1 MHSLLTSEHK
11 KFIKKFA
18 GHIKKNKYPYAQSAE
33 QLAKQ
38 LFTHMTMD
46 EVTSH
51 EVDYWVEVITQMIG
65 IMSDSSLKKPVIKVT
80 HLADE
85 PTVSHIFLVN
95 DNIPFLVDSATMA
108 CAEFGLEVKLISH
121 PIIQIEGQDKDRV
134 LIDKPKNNDVQHK
147 SLIYIEVS
155 RIDDE
160 QIRQQLQDYL
170 TGVFGQI
177 RYTVADWKP
186 MLAQLETA
194 ITKLG
199 DLGDERSKKAQ
210 QKFLDWLSLDN
221 FTFLGYRCYQKKKDY
236 LVAKKET
243 GLGLL
248 RQELDADNNDVSQI
262 KVSDYKV
269 KKQSDLVVLTKV
281 NKLSKI
287 HRKGN
292 LDYIGVLE
300 TNDAGEVIVEHR
312 FIGLFT
318 SQATN
323 TSPIE
328 IPYIKT
334 KIKQL
339 IKQFAFEANSHSEK
353 MLMHIIDSFPRD
365 EVLQSN
371 TKELFYA
378 IYQSL
383 AIQEKVTTQV
393 IARVDKFGRY
403 ASFMIYVPRDLF
415 NTKVRLKIQKLVT
428 EAVNGVE
435 VEFAVSI
442 DDSHYAR
449 LYLVIRDVKK
459 FDKQLI
465 AEVKENV
472 IEVVKTWEDQLRL
485 VLMERFDIEHAQSL
499 MSKFKGAFPVAYAED
514 VSPRVASYDVEHA
527 NKLISDKDLQVSLYM
542 PRVKQQGEF
551 RFKVFRFN
559 KTKPLSEVLP
569 DLENLGLQV
578 VSERPYEWQLADGR
592 VIWVQDFDLNL
603 ASGASLK
610 LELVRERFHS
620 TFAKVSRKELSSNPL
635 NKLVILGGLNW
646 RQIYFINGLVK
657 YLLQTGL
664 PYSRDYIVKA
674 LVNQPH
680 ISRWL
685 VELFTIRLSPALDQ
699 LDAAEIR
706 DYFKAFKQK
715 FGDQLHHLNIELN
728 DNQQACVDKY
738 FRSRKLDRESLA
750 DKVEKAINALLVSV
764 KSQDEDRIIRYV
776 TETIRAILRT
786 NFFQKD
792 DNDQFRP
799 AMSIKIDSSA
809 ISFLPKPVPYR
820 EIFVYS
826 PDVEAIHLRMGEV
839 ARGGLRWSDRY
850 EDFRTEVLGLTKAQ
864 HVKNAIIVPVGSKGG
879 FVVKHLPSGDRDAVM
894 AEVKRCYQI
903 YIGSMLDITDNIVN
917 EKIVYPDNV
926 VRYDGDDPYL
936 VVAADKGTAT
946 FSDIANSISTERGF
960 WLGDA
965 FASGGSAGYDHK
977 GMGITARGAW
987 ESVKRHFRELG
998 VNCQKED
1005 FSVVGIG
1012 DMGGDVFGNGMLLS
1026 KHICLKAAF
1035 NHMHIFLDPNPDSA
1049 STWKERKRLFEMPR
1063 STWDDFDKKLISK
1076 GGGVYSRFDKAIV
1089 LSEEV
1094 KEWLKLK
1101 QDEIAPQDLIKRL
1114 LQSEVDLIWNGG
1126 IGTYVKSS
1134 EESHADVGDSANNIL
1149 RVNGGELKC
1158 RVFGE
1163 GGNLGMTQR
1172 GRIEYA
1178 KTGGRLN
1185 ADFIDNSAGVDCSD
1199 HEVNIKIL
1207 LQQIM
1212 KDGDMDLPARNKLLK
1227 EMTDEVSRLVLT
1239 NNYRQNKIL
1248 SFMLHVSAD
1257 RIGAKSHLIN
1267 TLENKGLLDRE
1278 IEFLPSEVE
1287 LKARQQNGE
1296 GLYSPEL
1303 CVLLSYSKIDLYQQL
1318 LTSDILDD
1326 PWLADVMVHYFPK
1339 QLQKMDAKYM
1349 DNHQLKREIIGTVLT
1364 SQIVDRMGATFMMR
1378 MNEDTGGDVSAIAL
1392 AYFLVVEL
1400 FNLNNLWQAIDDH
1413 DSLVHADEQL
1423 KALKSIWSFVRQG
1436 VRWVLN
1442 NIGHSIDLQA
1452 QLEQLKTG
1460 VNQFVGDFEQH
1471 ITAADAQVYQREN
1484 KSLLDKGFG
1493 KPIAKQLAA
1502 LPYINAALDVVKVA
1516 NDEKV
1521 TVKSAADMFFPLGQY
1536 LNLVWLHSMVEK
1548 LPVDSHW
1555 HVHARGDLRDDLSEH
1570 HAELTAALIRRYGTK
1585 NSAQEVMDQ
1594 WLHDQQKMVNNMKQ
1608 LMTNI
1613 KSEKQADYATVMVAV
1628 NSLSNLVSATR

>member
-18 GHIKKNKYPYAQSAE
+18 GHIKKNKYPYGQSAE

-51 EVDYWVEVITQMIG
+51 DIEYWGDVVTRMIA
-65 IMSDSSLKKPVIKVT
+65 IMSDSSLKKPVIEVT
-80 HLADE
+80 QLTE
-85 PTVSHIFLVN
+85 SQTVSHIFLVN

-121 PIIQIEGQDKDRV
+121 PIIQIQGQDKNRV
-134 LIDKPKNNDVQHK
+134 LIDKPKKNDIQLK
-147 SLIYIEVS
+147 SLIFIEVS
-155 RIDDE
+155 RIDDDKE
-160 QIRQQLQDYL
+160 RQQLQAYL
-170 TGVFGQI
+170 EKVFTQI
-177 RYTVADWKP
+177 RYAVADWQP
-186 MLAQLETA
+186 MLARLAEA
-194 ITKLG
+194 KDMLG
-199 DLGDERSKKAQ
+199 NLKDEKNKKSQ
-210 QKFLDWLSLDN
+210 QNFLDWLAADN
-221 FTFLGYRCYQKKKDY
+221 FTFLGYRKYQKQNNY
-236 LVAKKET
+236 LVAEPAS

-248 RQELDADNNDVSQI
+248 SPKLDADKNDVSQI

-300 TNDAGEVIVEHR
+300 TNDQGNVVAEHR

-323 TSPIE
+323 TSPLE
-328 IPYIKT
+328 IPYIKI

-365 EVLQSN
+365 EVMQSN

-403 ASFMIYVPRDLF
+403 ASFMIYVPKDLF
-415 NTKVRLKIQKLVT
+415 NTKIRLKIQNLVT
-428 EAVNGVE
+428 QAVDGVE
-435 VEFAVSI
+435 VEYAVSI

-449 LYLVIRDVKK
+449 LYLVIRDVKQ

-465 AEVKENV
+465 ADLKQDI
-472 IEVVKTWEDQLRL
+472 IEVVRTWEDQLRM
-485 VLMERFDIEHAQSL
+485 VLIERLGIERAQPL
-499 MSKFKGAFPVAYAED
+499 MSKFKGAFPVAYTED

-527 NKLISDKDLQVSLYM
+527 DKLINNEDLRVSLYM
-542 PRVKQQGEF
+542 PRVKHQGEF

-559 KTKPLSEVLP
+559 KTMPLSEVLP

-620 TFAKVSRKELSSNPL
+620 TFAKVRRKELSSNPL

-646 RQIYFINGLVK
+646 RQIYFLNGLVK

-680 ISRWL
+680 ISRWI

-699 LDAAEIR
+699 LDATEIR
-706 DYFKAFKQK
+706 DYFKAFKKK
-715 FGDQLHHLNIELN
+715 FGDQLNHLNISLN

-750 DKVEKAINALLVSV
+750 DKVEKVINALLVSV
-764 KSQDEDRIIRYV
+764 SSQDEDRIIRYV

-786 NFFQKD
+786 NFFQID

-799 AMSIKIDSSA
+799 AMSIKVNSSA

-850 EDFRTEVLGLTKAQ
+850 EDFRTEVLGLMKAQ
-864 HVKNAIIVPVGSKGG
+864 HVKNSIIVPVGSKGG
-879 FVVKHLPSGDRDAVM
+879 FVVKRLPQGDRDTVM

-903 YIGSMLDITDNIVN
+903 YIGSMLDITDNIIN
-917 EKIVYPDNV
+917 EKVVYPDNV

-946 FSDIANSISTERGF
+946 FSDIANGISTDRNF

-965 FASGGSAGYDHK
+965 FASGGSVGYDHK

-998 VNCQKED
+998 VDCQKQD

-1012 DMGGDVFGNGMLLS
+1012 DMAGDVFGNGMLLS

-1049 STWKERKRLFEMPR
+1049 TTWKERKRLFEMPR
-1063 STWDDFDKKLISK
+1063 SSWEDFNQKLISK
-1076 GGGVYSRFDKAIV
+1076 GGGVFSRFDKAIP

-1101 QDEIAPQDLIKRL
+1101 QDDIAPQDLIKKL
-1114 LQSEVDLIWNGG
+1114 LQSEVDLVWNGG
-1126 IGTYVKSS
+1126 IGTYLKSS
-1134 EESHADVGDSANNIL
+1134 EESHADVGDSANNSL
-1149 RVNGGELKC
+1149 RVNGNELQC
-1158 RVFGE
+1158 QVFGE

-1178 KTGGRLN
+1178 KKGGRVN

-1207 LQQIM
+1207 LQQMM
-1212 KDGDMDLPARNKLLK
+1212 KQGELDLPARNKLLAD
-1227 EMTDEVSRLVLT
+1227 MTDEVARLVLT

-1248 SFMLHVSAD
+1248 SFMLHVSPE
-1257 RIGAKSHLIN
+1257 RIGAKAHLIK

-1278 IEFLPSEVE
+1278 IEFLPSEAE
-1287 LKARQQNGE
+1287 LKERQQNGE

-1303 CVLLSYSKIDLYQQL
+1303 CVLMSYSKIDLFKKL
-1318 LTSDILDD
+1318 LASDVLDD
-1326 PWLADVMVHYFPK
+1326 PWLRDVMVHYFPK
-1339 QLQKMDAKYM
+1339 QLQSIDAKFM
-1349 DNHQLKREIIGTVLT
+1349 DNHQLKREIIATVLT
-1364 SQIVDRMGATFMMR
+1364 SQIVDRMGATFMLR
-1378 MNEDTGGDVSAIAL
+1378 MNEDTGADTSAIAL

-1400 FNLNNLWQAIDDH
+1400 FNLNDLWQSIDDH
-1413 DSLVHADEQL
+1413 DGQVAAEEQL
-1423 KALKSIWSFVRQG
+1423 KALKAIWSFVRQG

-1452 QLEQLKTG
+1452 QLKQLQSG
-1460 VNQFVGDFEQH
+1460 VSQFVSDFEQH
-1471 ITAADAQVYQREN
+1471 ITATDAQVYQREN
-1484 KSLLDKGFG
+1484 KALTEKGF
-1493 KPIAKQLAA
+1493 AKKLANKLAA

-1516 NDEKV
+1516 NDGKV
-1521 TVKSAADMFFPLGQY
+1521 SVKNAADMYFPLGQY
-1536 LNLVWLHSMVEK
+1536 LNLVWLHGMVEK

-1570 HAELTAALIRRYGTK
+1570 HAQLTAVLIRRYGTK
-1585 NSAQEVMDQ
+1585 KSAQEVMDQ
-1594 WLHDQQKMVNNMKQ
+1594 WLQDQQKMVRNMKQ

-1613 KSEKQADYATVMVAV
+1613 KTEKQADYATVMVAV

>member
-1 MHSLLTSEHK
+1 MHSLLTSDHK

-18 GHIKKNKYPYAQSAE
+18 AHLKKNKQPYSDSAE

-46 EVTSH
+46 EVNSH
-51 EVDYWVEVITQMIG
+51 DVEYWVEVITKMISA
-65 IMSDSSLKKPVIKVT
+65 MSDSSLKKPVIKVT
-80 HLADE
+80 DFTDDQLI
-85 PTVSHIFLVN
+85 SHIFLVN

-121 PIIQIEGQDKDRV
+121 PIIQIQGEDKDRV
-134 LIDKPKNNDVQHK
+134 LIDKPKKNDTQVK

-155 RIDDE
+155 QIHDKKE
-160 QIRQQLQDYL
+160 QQKLQTYL
-170 TGVFGQI
+170 NNVFTQI
-177 RYTVADWKP
+177 RYAVADWKP
-186 MLAQLETA
+186 MLAKLEEA
-194 ITKLG
+194 KDKLG
-199 DLGDERSKKAQ
+199 SLGDDTCQKSQ
-210 QKFLDWLSLDN
+210 QKFLDWLANDN
-221 FTFLGYRCYQKKKDY
+221 FTFLGYRRYQKQKDY
-236 LVAKKET
+236 LVAEEDS

-248 RQELDADNNDVSQI
+248 SQKLDADSNDASQI

-300 TNDAGEVIVEHR
+300 TNDQGEVVAEHR
-312 FIGLFT
+312 FIGLLT
-318 SQATN
+318 SQAMN
-323 TSPIE
+323 TSPLE

-339 IKQFAFEANSHSEK
+339 IKQFAFEDNSHSEK

-365 EVLQSN
+365 EVMQSN

-393 IARVDKFGRY
+393 IARIDKFGRY
-403 ASFMIYVPRDLF
+403 GSFMIYVPRDLF

-428 EAVNGVE
+428 EAVDGVE
-435 VEFAVSI
+435 VEYAVSI

-449 LYLVIRDVKK
+449 LYLVIRDINK
-459 FDKQLI
+459 FDRKLIDELKQQI
-465 AEVKENV
+465 
-472 IEVVKTWEDQLRL
+472 IEVVKTWEDQLRM
-485 VLMERFDIEHAQSL
+485 VLIERFGNEQAQPL
-499 MSKFKGAFPVAYAED
+499 MAKFKGAFPVAYTED
-514 VSPRVASYDVEHA
+514 VSPRVASYDLEHA
-527 NKLISDKDLQVSLYM
+527 NKLTDADDLQVSLYM

-559 KTKPLSEVLP
+559 KTMPLSEVLP

-680 ISRWL
+680 ISRWI
-685 VELFTIRLSPALDQ
+685 VELFTIRFSPALDQ
-699 LDAAEIR
+699 LDASEIR
-706 DYFKAFKQK
+706 DYFKAFQQK
-715 FGDQLHHLNIELN
+715 FGDQMHHLNITLN
-728 DNQQACVDKY
+728 ENQQACVDKY
-738 FRSRKLDRESLA
+738 FRSRKLDRESLS
-750 DKVEKAINALLVSV
+750 DKVEKVINALLVSV
-764 KSQDEDRIIRYV
+764 SSQDEDRIIRYV
-776 TETIRAILRT
+776 TETIRAVIRT

-792 DNDQFRP
+792 AEDKFKP
-799 AMSIKIDSSA
+799 AMSIKINSSA
-809 ISFLPKPVPYR
+809 LSFIPKPIPYR

-850 EDFRTEVLGLTKAQ
+850 EDFRTEVLGLMKAQ
-864 HVKNAIIVPVGSKGG
+864 HVKNSIIVPVGSKGG
-879 FVVKHLPSGDRDAVM
+879 FVVKRLPQGDRDAVM

-917 EKIVYPDNV
+917 DQVVYPDNV
-926 VRYDGDDPYL
+926 VRYDDDDPYL

-946 FSDIANSISTERGF
+946 FSDIANGISIERNF

-965 FASGGSAGYDHK
+965 FASGGSVGYDHK

-987 ESVKRHFRELG
+987 ESVKRHFREM
-998 VNCQKED
+998 NIDCQKQD

-1063 STWDDFDKKLISK
+1063 SSWEDFNQKLISK
-1076 GGGVYSRFDKAIV
+1076 GGGVYSRFDKAIP
-1089 LSEEV
+1089 LSKEV
-1094 KEWLKLK
+1094 KDWLKLK
-1101 QDEIAPQDLIKRL
+1101 QDDIAPQDLIKKL

-1134 EESHADVGDSANNIL
+1134 EESHADVGDSANNSL
-1149 RVNGGELKC
+1149 RVNGNELRC
-1158 RVFGE
+1158 LVFGE

-1207 LQQIM
+1207 LQQM
-1212 KDGDMDLPARNKLLK
+1212 VKDGQMDLPARNKLLAD
-1227 EMTDEVSRLVLT
+1227 MTSEVSRLVLT

-1248 SFMLHVSAD
+1248 SFMLHVSPE
-1257 RIGAKSHLIN
+1257 RIGAKAHLIK
-1267 TLENKGLLDRE
+1267 TLENNGLLDRE
-1278 IEFLPSEVE
+1278 VEFLPSEAE
-1287 LKARQQNGE
+1287 LKTRQQNGE

-1303 CVLLSYSKIDLYQQL
+1303 CVVLSYSKIDLFKKL
-1318 LTSDILDD
+1318 LASDVLED
-1326 PWLADVMVHYFPK
+1326 PWLRDVMVHYFPK
-1339 QLQKMDAKYM
+1339 QLQSIDAKYL

-1378 MNEDTGGDVSAIAL
+1378 MNEDTGADVSTIAL

-1400 FNLNNLWQAIDDH
+1400 FNLNDLWQAIDDH
-1413 DSLVHADEQL
+1413 DGVVMADDQL
-1423 KALKSIWSFVRQG
+1423 KALKSIWSFVRHG
-1436 VRWVLN
+1436 VRWTLN
-1442 NIGHSIDLQA
+1442 NIGHNIDLQA
-1452 QLEQLKTG
+1452 QLKQLQSG
-1460 VNQFVGDFEQH
+1460 VNAFKADFEQY
-1471 ITAADAQVYQREN
+1471 ITPADNQVFDREL
-1484 KSLLDKGFG
+1484 KSLADKGFH
-1493 KPIAKQLAA
+1493 KKIARQLAA

-1521 TVKSAADMFFPLGQY
+1521 SVKSAADMYFPLGQY
-1536 LNLVWLHSMVEK
+1536 LNLVWLNSMVEK

-1585 NSAQEVMDQ
+1585 KSAQKVMDQ
-1594 WLHDQQKMVNNMKQ
+1594 WLHDQQKMVDNVKQ
-1608 LMTNI
+1608 LMTSI
-1613 KSEKQADYATVMVAV
+1613 KSDKQADYATVMVAV

>member
-18 GHIKKNKYPYAQSAE
+18 AHIRKNKYPYAQSAE

-38 LFTHMTMD
+38 LFTHMTME

-51 EVDYWVEVITQMIG
+51 DIDYWVEVMTRMIG
-65 IMSDSSLKKPVIKVT
+65 IMSESSLKKPVIEVT
-80 HLADE
+80 HLADD

-121 PIIQIEGQDKDRV
+121 PIIQIEGRDKDRV
-134 LIDKPKNNDVQHK
+134 LIDKPKNKNVQLK

-155 RIDDE
+155 RIDDDNE
-160 QIRQQLQDYL
+160 RQQLQDYL
-170 TGVFGQI
+170 NRVFGQI
-177 RYTVADWKP
+177 RCAVADWKP
-186 MLAQLETA
+186 MLSQLETA
-194 ITKLG
+194 QSKLG
-199 DLGDERSKKAQ
+199 DLGDSGTRKAQ
-210 QKFLDWLSLDN
+210 QKFIAWLAADN
-221 FTFLGYRCYQKKKDY
+221 FTFLGYRHYEKKKDY
-236 LVAKKET
+236 LVADKQS

-248 RQELDADNNDVSQI
+248 RPELDADKNDASQI

-300 TNDAGEVIVEHR
+300 TNADGDVVAEHR

-323 TSPIE
+323 TSPAE

-339 IKQFAFEANSHSEK
+339 IKQFDFEANSHSEK
-353 MLMHIIDSFPRD
+353 MLIHIIDSFPRD
-365 EVLQSN
+365 EVMQSN

-415 NTKVRLKIQKLVT
+415 NTKVRHKIQDLVT
-428 EAVNGVE
+428 RAVDGVE
-435 VEFAVSI
+435 VEYAVSI

-449 LYLVIRDVKK
+449 LYLVIRDVQQ
-459 FDKQLI
+459 FDDTLLAQLKQD
-465 AEVKENV
+465 V
-472 IEVVKTWEDQLRL
+472 IEEVKTWEDQLRM
-485 VLMERFDIEHAQSL
+485 VLIERFGMEQAQNL
-499 MSKFKGAFPVAYAED
+499 ISKFKGAFPVAYTED

-527 NKLISDKDLQVSLYM
+527 NKLENDEDLRVSLYM
-542 PRVKQQGEF
+542 PRVKHQGEF

-559 KTKPLSEVLP
+559 KTMPLSEVLP

-578 VSERPYEWQLADGR
+578 VSERPYEWRLADGR

-603 ASGASLK
+603 ASGAALK

-620 TFAKVSRKELSSNPL
+620 TFAKVSRNQLSSNPL

-706 DYFKAFKQK
+706 EYFKVFKQK
-715 FGDQLHHLNIELN
+715 FGDQLNHLNIKLN

-776 TETIRAILRT
+776 METIRAILRT

-792 DNDQFRP
+792 DTDQFKP
-799 AMSIKIDSSA
+799 AMSIKINSAA
-809 ISFLPKPVPYR
+809 ISFLPKPVPFR

-864 HVKNAIIVPVGSKGG
+864 HVKNSIIVPVGSKGG
-879 FVVKHLPSGDRDAVM
+879 FVVKNLPQGDRDTVM

-903 YIGSMLDITDNIVN
+903 FIGSMLDITDNIVN
-917 EKIVYPDNV
+917 EKVAHPDNV

-946 FSDIANSISTERGF
+946 FSDIANAISTERGF

-987 ESVKRHFRELG
+987 ESVKRHFREMG
-998 VNCQKED
+998 IDSQKQD

-1049 STWKERKRLFEMPR
+1049 SSWKERKRLFEMPR
-1063 STWDDFDKKLISK
+1063 STWDDYDKKLISK
-1076 GGGVYSRFDKAIV
+1076 GGGVYSRFDKAIP
-1089 LSEEV
+1089 LSTEV

-1101 QDEIAPQDLIKRL
+1101 QDDIAPQELIKKL

-1134 EESHADVGDSANNIL
+1134 EETHADVGDSANNIL
-1149 RVNGGELKC
+1149 RVNGAELRC

-1178 KTGGRLN
+1178 KTGGRCN

-1212 KDGDMDLPARNKLLK
+1212 KDGGMDLAARNDLLK
-1227 EMTDEVSRLVLT
+1227 DMTDEVSRLVLT

-1248 SFMLHVSAD
+1248 SFMLHVSAE
-1257 RIGAKSHLIN
+1257 RIGAKAHLIK

-1278 IEFLPSEVE
+1278 IEYLPSEAA
-1287 LKARQQNGE
+1287 LKTRQQNGE

-1303 CVLLSYSKIDLYQQL
+1303 CVVLSYSKIDLYKQL
-1318 LTSDILDD
+1318 LASEVLDD

-1339 QLQKMDAKYM
+1339 QLQSVDAKYLQ
-1349 DNHQLKREIIGTVLT
+1349 NHQLKREIIGTVLT
-1364 SQIVDRMGATFMMR
+1364 SQIIDRMGATFMMR
-1378 MNEDTGGDVSAIAL
+1378 MNEDTGADVSAIAL

-1400 FNLNNLWQAIDDH
+1400 FDLNNLWQALDDH
-1413 DSLVHADEQL
+1413 DSVVSAEEQL
-1423 KALKSIWSFVRQG
+1423 KALKAIWSFVRQS

-1442 NIGHSIDLQA
+1442 NIGHSLDLQA
-1452 QLEQLKTG
+1452 QLEQLQSG
-1460 VNQFVGDFEQH
+1460 VNQFVTNFDQH
-1471 ITAADAQVYQREN
+1471 ITPADVQLYQREKKN
-1484 KSLLDKGFG
+1484 LTDNGFH
-1493 KPIAKQLAA
+1493 KNIAQQLAA
-1502 LPYINAALDVVKVA
+1502 LPYIKAALDVVKVA
-1516 NDEKV
+1516 NDEQV

-1536 LNLVWLHSMVEK
+1536 LNLVWLNSMVEK

-1570 HAELTAALIRRYGTK
+1570 HAQLTAALIRRYGTK
-1585 NSAQEVMDQ
+1585 KSAQTVMDQ

-1613 KSEKQADYATVMVAV
+1613 KSDKQADYATVMVAV

>member
-11 KFIKKFA
+11 KFIKKFTA
-18 GHIKKNKYPYAQSAE
+18 HIKKNKYPYGQSAE

-51 EVDYWVEVITQMIG
+51 DVEYWVNVMTQMIA
-65 IMSDSSLKKPVIKVT
+65 IMSDSSLKKPVIEVT
-80 HLADE
+80 HLTDD

-134 LIDKPKNNDVQHK
+134 LIDKPKNKDVQLK

-160 QIRQQLQDYL
+160 DERQQLQDYL
-170 TGVFGQI
+170 SRVFGQI
-177 RYTVADWKP
+177 RYAVADWKA
-186 MLAQLETA
+186 MLSQLEKA
-194 ITKLG
+194 QSKLG
-199 DLGDERSKKAQ
+199 ELGDNSTRKSQ
-210 QKFLDWLSLDN
+210 QKFLSWLAADN
-221 FTFLGYRCYQKKKDY
+221 FTFLGYRYYQKKRDY
-236 LVAKKET
+236 LVADKKS

-248 RQELDADNNDVSQI
+248 RPDMDADRNDASQI
-262 KVSDYKV
+262 KVSEYKV

-300 TNDAGEVIVEHR
+300 TNADGEVVAEHR

-323 TSPIE
+323 TSPSN

-339 IKQFAFEANSHSEK
+339 IKQFDFEANSHSEK
-353 MLMHIIDSFPRD
+353 MLIHIIDSFPRD
-365 EVLQSN
+365 EVMQSN

-415 NTKVRLKIQKLVT
+415 NTKVRHKIQNLVT
-428 EAVNGVE
+428 RAVEGVE
-435 VEFAVSI
+435 VEYAVSI

-449 LYLVIRDVKK
+449 LYLVIRDVKR
-459 FDKQLI
+459 FNESLIDQLKHDI
-465 AEVKENV
+465 
-472 IEVVKTWEDQLRL
+472 IEEVKTWEDQLRM
-485 VLMERFDIEHAQSL
+485 VLIERFGVEQAQSL
-499 MSKFKGAFPVAYAED
+499 MGKFKGAFPVAYTED

-527 NKLISDKDLQVSLYM
+527 NILADERDLQVSLYM
-542 PRVKQQGEF
+542 PRIKHQGEF

-559 KTKPLSEVLP
+559 KTMPLSEVLP

-646 RQIYFINGLVK
+646 RQIYFLNGLVK

-664 PYSRDYIVKA
+664 PYSRDYIVRA

-715 FGDQLHHLNIELN
+715 FGDQLHHLKIELN
-728 DNQQACVDKY
+728 DNQQASVDKY
-738 FRSRKLDRESLA
+738 FRSRKLDRDSLA

-776 TETIRAILRT
+776 METIRAVLRT

-792 DNDQFRP
+792 ENDKFRP
-799 AMSIKIDSSA
+799 AMSMKINSSA
-809 ISFLPKPVPYR
+809 ITFLPKPVPFR

-879 FVVKHLPSGDRDAVM
+879 FVVKNLPQGDRDTVM

-903 YIGSMLDITDNIVN
+903 FIGSMLDITDNIVD
-917 EKIVYPDNV
+917 EQVVHPDNV
-926 VRYDGDDPYL
+926 VRYDGNDPYL

-946 FSDIANSISTERGF
+946 FSDIANAISTERGF

-998 VNCQKED
+998 IDCQKQD

-1049 STWKERKRLFEMPR
+1049 SSWKERKRLFELPR
-1063 STWDDFDKKLISK
+1063 SSWEDYNKKLISK
-1076 GGGVYSRFDKAIV
+1076 GGGVFSRFDKAIE
-1089 LSEEV
+1089 LSAEV

-1101 QDEIAPQDLIKRL
+1101 QDEIAPQDLIKKL
-1114 LQSEVDLIWNGG
+1114 LQAEVDLIWNGG

-1134 EESHADVGDSANNIL
+1134 EESHADVGDSANNNL
-1149 RVNGGELKC
+1149 RVNGSELRC
-1158 RVFGE
+1158 QVFGE
-1163 GGNLGMTQR
+1163 GGNLGLTQR

-1178 KTGGRLN
+1178 KTGGRVN

-1207 LQQIM
+1207 LQRIM
-1212 KDGDMDLPARNKLLK
+1212 KDGDMDLPARNQLLK
-1227 EMTDEVSRLVLT
+1227 AMTDEVSRLVLT

-1257 RIGAKSHLIN
+1257 RIGAKAHLIK
-1267 TLENKGLLDRE
+1267 TLEDKGLLDRE
-1278 IEFLPSEVE
+1278 IEFLPSEAE
-1287 LKARQQNGE
+1287 LKTRQQNGE

-1303 CVLLSYSKIDLYQQL
+1303 CVLLSYSKIDLYQQIL
-1318 LTSDILDD
+1318 ASDVLDD

-1339 QLQKMDAKYM
+1339 QLQQMDHKYM
-1349 DNHQLKREIIGTVLT
+1349 ENHQLKREIIGTVLT

-1378 MNEDTGGDVSAIAL
+1378 MNEDTGADVSAIAL

-1400 FNLNNLWQAIDDH
+1400 FNLNHLWQAIDDH
-1413 DSLVHADEQL
+1413 DGVVSADDQL
-1423 KALKSIWSFVRQG
+1423 KALKAIWSFVRQA

-1452 QLEQLKTG
+1452 QLAQLQSG
-1460 VNQFVGDFEQH
+1460 VNQFVSDFEQH
-1471 ITAADAQVYQREN
+1471 ITATDLQVFKREN
-1484 KSLLDKGFG
+1484 KSLLDKGFEKELAG
-1493 KPIAKQLAA
+1493 HIAA

-1516 NDEKV
+1516 NDENV
-1521 TVKSAADMFFPLGQY
+1521 SVKNAADMYFPLGQY
-1536 LNLVWLHSMVEK
+1536 LNLLWLHGMIEK

-1570 HAELTAALIRRYGTK
+1570 HAQLTAALIRRYGTQK
-1585 NSAQEVMDQ
+1585 SARDVMDQ
-1594 WLHDQQKMVNNMKQ
+1594 WLDDQQKMVNNMKQ

-1613 KSEKQADYATVMVAV
+1613 KSEKQADYATIMVAV

>member
-1 MHSLLTSEHK
+1 MQSLLTAEHK
-11 KFIKKFA
+11 KFIKKFVTQT
-18 GHIKKNKYPYAQSAE
+18 KKSKSPYGQSAE

-38 LFTHMTMD
+38 LFTHMTMEEVNSHSLEYWD
-46 EVTSH
+46 QVITKMIATMSASRLKNPIIEVTNF
-51 EVDYWVEVITQMIG
+51 
-65 IMSDSSLKKPVIKVT
+65 SD
-80 HLADE
+80 E
-85 PTVSHIFLVN
+85 QEVSHIFLVN

-121 PIIQIEGQDKDRV
+121 PIIQIEGKDKDRA
-134 LIDKPKNNDVQHK
+134 LIDKPKNNGTQAK

-155 RIDDE
+155 YLDDANE
-160 QIRQQLQDYL
+160 RTQLQDYL
-170 TGVFGQI
+170 SRVFNQI
-177 RYTVADWKP
+177 RYAVADWKN
-186 MLAQLETA
+186 MLERVTTA
-194 ITKLG
+194 EQALG
-199 DLGDERSKKAQ
+199 DKGDDRTRNSQ
-210 QKFLDWLSLDN
+210 QKFLTWLANDN
-221 FTFLGYRCYQKKKDY
+221 FTFLGYRKYKKQGEY
-236 LVAKKET
+236 LSAEPKT

-248 RQELDADNNDVSQI
+248 SSELDADNNDASQL
-262 KVSDYKV
+262 KVVDYNV

-292 LDYIGVLE
+292 LDYVGVLE
-300 TNDAGEVIVEHR
+300 TNDKGEVVAEHR
-312 FIGLFT
+312 FIGLYT
-318 SQATN
+318 SQAIN

-339 IKQFAFEANSHSEK
+339 IKQFAFEVNSHSEK

-365 EVLQSN
+365 EVMQSN

-393 IARVDKFGRY
+393 IARIDKFGRY
-403 ASFMIYVPRDLF
+403 GSFMIYVPKDLF

-428 EAVNGVE
+428 EAVQGVE

-449 LYLVIRDVKK
+449 LYLVIRDIKH

-465 AEVKENV
+465 DNLKQQI
-472 IEVVKTWEDQLRL
+472 IEIVKTWEDQLRL
-485 VLMERFDIEHAQSL
+485 VLVERFGNEQAQPL
-499 MSKFKGAFPVAYAED
+499 MAKFKGAFPVAYTED
-514 VSPRVASYDVEHA
+514 VSPRVASYDLEHA
-527 NKLISDKDLQVSLYM
+527 NKLSDVDDLQVSLYM

-559 KTKPLSEVLP
+559 KTMPLSEVLP

-592 VIWVQDFDLNL
+592 IIWVQDFDLNL
-603 ASGASLK
+603 ASGQALK

-620 TFAKVSRKELSSNPL
+620 AFAKVSRNELSSNPL

-680 ISRWL
+680 ISRWI
-685 VELFTIRLSPALDQ
+685 VELFTIRFSPALDQ
-699 LDAAEIR
+699 LDATEVR
-706 DYFKAFKQK
+706 EYFKAFQQK
-715 FGDQLHHLNIELN
+715 FADQMLHLNITLN

-750 DKVEKAINALLVSV
+750 DKVEKVINALLVSV
-764 KSQDEDRIIRYV
+764 SSQDEDRIIRYV
-776 TETIRAILRT
+776 TETIRAVIRT
-786 NFFQKD
+786 NFFQIVGEGK
-792 DNDQFRP
+792 FKP

-809 ISFLPKPVPYR
+809 LSFIPKPVPYR

-850 EDFRTEVLGLTKAQ
+850 EDFRTEVLGLMKAQ

-879 FVVKHLPSGDRDAVM
+879 FVVKRLPQGDRDVVM

-917 EKIVYPDNV
+917 EKVVYPENV

-946 FSDIANSISTERGF
+946 FSDIANAISQERGF

-965 FASGGSAGYDHK
+965 FASGGSVGYDHK

-998 VNCQKED
+998 VDCQKQD

-1049 STWKERKRLFEMPR
+1049 SSWKERKRLFEMPR
-1063 STWDDFDKKLISK
+1063 STWDDFDKKLLSK
-1076 GGGVYSRFDKAIV
+1076 GGGVYSRFDKAIP

-1094 KEWLKLK
+1094 KDWLKLK
-1101 QDEIAPQDLIKRL
+1101 QDEIAPQELIKKL

-1134 EESHADVGDSANNIL
+1134 EESHADVGDSANNSL
-1149 RVNGGELKC
+1149 RVNGNELRC
-1158 RVFGE
+1158 LVFGE

-1172 GRIEYA
+1172 SRIEYA

-1207 LQQIM
+1207 LQQM
-1212 KDGDMDLPARNKLLK
+1212 VKDGQMDTAERNKLLAD
-1227 EMTDEVSRLVLT
+1227 MTSEVSRLVLA

-1248 SFMLHVSAD
+1248 SFMLHVSAE
-1257 RIGAKSHLIN
+1257 RIGAKAHLIK

-1278 IEFLPSEVE
+1278 IEFLPSETE
-1287 LKARQQNGE
+1287 LKARQQNNE

-1303 CVLLSYSKIDLYQQL
+1303 CVLLSYSKIDLYKQL
-1318 LTSDILDD
+1318 LVSDVLDD
-1326 PWLADVMVHYFPK
+1326 PWLRDVIVHYFPQ
-1339 QLQKMDAKYM
+1339 QLQNIDAKYL
-1349 DNHQLKREIIGTVLT
+1349 DNHQLKREIIGTILT
-1364 SQIVDRMGATFMMR
+1364 SQIIDRMGATFMLR
-1378 MNEDTGGDVSAIAL
+1378 MNEDTGADVSAIAL

-1400 FNLNNLWQAIDDH
+1400 FDLNDLWQAIDAH
-1413 DSLVHADEQL
+1413 DGQVSADEQL
-1423 KALKSIWSFVRQG
+1423 KALKSIWIFVRQS

-1442 NIGHSIDLQA
+1442 NIGHSIELKT
-1452 QLEQLKTG
+1452 QLKQLQSG
-1460 VNQFVGDFEQH
+1460 VDAFVADFEQH
-1471 ITAADAQVYQREN
+1471 ITPSDSLVFQREN
-1484 KSLLDKGFG
+1484 KSLAEKGFS
-1493 KPIAKQLAA
+1493 KKLAKQLAA

-1521 TVKSAADMFFPLGQY
+1521 TVKTAANMYFPLGQY
-1536 LNLVWLHSMVEK
+1536 LNLVWLNSMVEK

-1570 HAELTAALIRRYGTK
+1570 HAELTAALIRRYGSK
-1585 NSAQEVMDQ
+1585 KSAEKIMQQ
-1594 WLHDQQKMVNNMKQ
+1594 WLHDQQKKVNNVKQ
-1608 LMTNI
+1608 LMTSI

>member
-18 GHIKKNKYPYAQSAE
+18 GHLKKNKYPYGQSAE

-51 EVDYWVEVITQMIG
+51 EVDYWVEVVTQMIV
-65 IMSDSSLKKPVIKVT
+65 IMSDSSLKKPVIEVT
-80 HLADE
+80 HLADD
-85 PTVSHIFLVN
+85 PTLSHIFLVN

-134 LIDKPKNNDVQHK
+134 LIDKPKNKDIQLK

-160 QIRQQLQDYL
+160 QERQQLQDYL
-170 TGVFGQI
+170 ASVFAQI
-177 RYTVADWKP
+177 RYAVADWKP
-186 MLAQLETA
+186 MLAQLGSVKD
-194 ITKLG
+194 KLG
-199 DLGDERSKKAQ
+199 DLGDDKTQKSQ
-210 QKFLDWLSLDN
+210 QKFLEWLAADN
-221 FTFLGYRCYQKKKDY
+221 FTFLGYRRYQKQKDY
-236 LVAKKET
+236 LVAEEDS

-248 RQELDADNNDVSQI
+248 RQELDADNNDASQI
-262 KVSDYKV
+262 KVKDYKV

-300 TNDAGEVIVEHR
+300 TNATGEVVAEHR

-323 TSPIE
+323 TSPTE

-365 EVLQSN
+365 EVMQSN

-428 EAVNGVE
+428 QAVDGVE

-459 FDKQLI
+459 FDEQLI
-465 AEVKENV
+465 SQLKENI

-485 VLMERFDIEHAQSL
+485 VLIERFGMEKAHAL
-499 MSKFKGAFPVAYAED
+499 MSKFKGAFPVAYTEE

-527 NKLISDKDLQVSLYM
+527 NRLIDDEDLQVSLYM
-542 PRVKQQGEF
+542 PRIKHQGEF

-559 KTKPLSEVLP
+559 KTMPLSEVLP

-578 VSERPYEWQLADGR
+578 VSERPYDWHLADGR

-620 TFAKVSRKELSSNPL
+620 TFAKVSRNQLSSNPL

-646 RQIYFINGLVK
+646 RQIYFLNGVVK

-664 PYSRDYIVKA
+664 PYSRDYIVRA

-706 DYFKAFKQK
+706 DYFKAFKDK

-728 DNQQACVDKY
+728 DNQRSCVDKY
-738 FRSRKLDRESLA
+738 FRSRKLDRDSLA

-776 TETIRAILRT
+776 METIRAVLRT

-792 DNDQFRP
+792 DNDKFRP
-799 AMSIKIDSSA
+799 AMSMKIDSAA
-809 ISFLPKPVPYR
+809 ITFLPKPVPFR

-826 PDVEAIHLRMGEV
+826 PDVEAVHLRMGEV

-850 EDFRTEVLGLTKAQ
+850 EDFRTEVLGLMKAQ
-864 HVKNAIIVPVGSKGG
+864 NVKNSIIVPVGSKGG
-879 FVVKHLPSGDRDAVM
+879 FVVKRLPQGDRDTVM

-903 YIGSMLDITDNIVN
+903 FIGSMLDITDNIVD
-917 EKIVYPDNV
+917 EKVVYPDNV
-926 VRYDGDDPYL
+926 VRYDKDDPYL

-946 FSDIANSISTERGF
+946 FSDIANAISTERGF

-987 ESVKRHFRELG
+987 ESVKRHFREMG

-1049 STWKERKRLFEMPR
+1049 TSWKERKRLFDMPR
-1063 STWDDFDKKLISK
+1063 SSWEDYNQQLISK
-1076 GGGVYSRFDKAIV
+1076 GGGVYSRFDKAIP
-1089 LSEEV
+1089 LSDEIRD
-1094 KEWLKLK
+1094 WLKIK
-1101 QDEIAPQDLIKRL
+1101 QDEIAPQDLIQKL

-1149 RVNGGELKC
+1149 RVNGSELRC

-1163 GGNLGMTQR
+1163 GGNLGMTQQ

-1178 KTGGRLN
+1178 KIGGRVN

-1212 KDGDMDLPARNKLLK
+1212 KDGDMDLTARNKLLK
-1227 EMTDEVSRLVLT
+1227 EMTEEVSRLVLT

-1257 RIGAKSHLIN
+1257 RIGAKAHLIK
-1267 TLENKGLLDRE
+1267 TLEGKGLLDRE
-1278 IEFLPSEVE
+1278 IEFLPTETE
-1287 LKARQQNGE
+1287 LKTRQQNGE

-1303 CVLLSYSKIDLYQQL
+1303 CVLLSYSKIDLYKQL
-1318 LTSDILDD
+1318 LSSDVLDD
-1326 PWLADVMVHYFPK
+1326 PFLADVMVQYFPQ
-1339 QLQKMDAKYM
+1339 QLQNIDAKYL

-1378 MNEDTGGDVSAIAL
+1378 MNEDTGADVSAIAL

-1400 FNLNNLWQAIDDH
+1400 FNLNKLWQVIDDH
-1413 DSLVHADEQL
+1413 DALVNAGEQL
-1423 KALKSIWSFVRQG
+1423 KAMKAIWTFVRQA

-1442 NIGHSIDLQA
+1442 NIGHSIDLHG
-1452 QLEQLKTG
+1452 QLKQLQSG
-1460 VNQFVGDFEQH
+1460 VDQFVNEFEQH
-1471 ITAADAQVYQREN
+1471 ITASDIQVYQRET
-1484 KSLLDKGFG
+1484 KSMLDKGFS
-1493 KPIAKQLAA
+1493 KSIAKQLAA

-1516 NDEKV
+1516 NDENV
-1521 TVKSAADMFFPLGQY
+1521 SVKNAADMFFPLGQY
-1536 LNLVWLHSMVEK
+1536 LNLVWLNGMVEK

-1570 HAELTAALIRRYGTK
+1570 HAQLTAALIRRYGIK
-1585 NSAQEVMDQ
+1585 KSAQEVMDQ

>member
-1 MHSLLTSEHK
+1 
-11 KFIKKFA
+11 
-18 GHIKKNKYPYAQSAE
+18 
-33 QLAKQ
+33 
-38 LFTHMTMD
+38 
-46 EVTSH
+46 
-51 EVDYWVEVITQMIG
+51 
-65 IMSDSSLKKPVIKVT
+65 
-80 HLADE
+80 
-85 PTVSHIFLVN
+85 
-95 DNIPFLVDSATMA
+95 
-108 CAEFGLEVKLISH
+108 
-121 PIIQIEGQDKDRV
+121 
-134 LIDKPKNNDVQHK
+134 
-147 SLIYIEVS
+147 
-155 RIDDE
+155 
-160 QIRQQLQDYL
+160 
-170 TGVFGQI
+170 
-177 RYTVADWKP
+177 
-186 MLAQLETA
+186 
-194 ITKLG
+194 
-199 DLGDERSKKAQ
+199 
-210 QKFLDWLSLDN
+210 
-221 FTFLGYRCYQKKKDY
+221 
-236 LVAKKET
+236 
-243 GLGLL
+243 
-248 RQELDADNNDVSQI
+248 
-262 KVSDYKV
+262 
-269 KKQSDLVVLTKV
+269 
-281 NKLSKI
+281 
-287 HRKGN
+287 
-292 LDYIGVLE
+292 
-300 TNDAGEVIVEHR
+300 
-312 FIGLFT
+312 
-318 SQATN
+318 
-323 TSPIE
+323 
-328 IPYIKT
+328 
-334 KIKQL
+334 
-339 IKQFAFEANSHSEK
+339 
-353 MLMHIIDSFPRD
+353 
-365 EVLQSN
+365 
-371 TKELFYA
+371 
-378 IYQSL
+378 
-383 AIQEKVTTQV
+383 
-393 IARVDKFGRY
+393 
-403 ASFMIYVPRDLF
+403 
-415 NTKVRLKIQKLVT
+415 
-428 EAVNGVE
+428 
-435 VEFAVSI
+435 
-442 DDSHYAR
+442 
-449 LYLVIRDVKK
+449 
-459 FDKQLI
+459 
-465 AEVKENV
+465 
-472 IEVVKTWEDQLRL
+472 
-485 VLMERFDIEHAQSL
+485 
-499 MSKFKGAFPVAYAED
+499 
-514 VSPRVASYDVEHA
+514 
-527 NKLISDKDLQVSLYM
+527 
-542 PRVKQQGEF
+542 
-551 RFKVFRFN
+551 
-559 KTKPLSEVLP
+559 
-569 DLENLGLQV
+569 
-578 VSERPYEWQLADGR
+578 
-592 VIWVQDFDLNL
+592 
-603 ASGASLK
+603 
-610 LELVRERFHS
+610 
-620 TFAKVSRKELSSNPL
+620 
-635 NKLVILGGLNW
+635 
-646 RQIYFINGLVK
+646 
-657 YLLQTGL
+657 
-664 PYSRDYIVKA
+664 
-674 LVNQPH
+674 
-680 ISRWL
+680 
-685 VELFTIRLSPALDQ
+685 
-699 LDAAEIR
+699 
-706 DYFKAFKQK
+706 
-715 FGDQLHHLNIELN
+715 
-728 DNQQACVDKY
+728 
-738 FRSRKLDRESLA
+738 
-750 DKVEKAINALLVSV
+750 
-764 KSQDEDRIIRYV
+764 
-776 TETIRAILRT
+776 
-786 NFFQKD
+786 
-792 DNDQFRP
+792 
-799 AMSIKIDSSA
+799 
-809 ISFLPKPVPYR
+809 
-820 EIFVYS
+820 
-826 PDVEAIHLRMGEV
+826 
-839 ARGGLRWSDRY
+839 
-850 EDFRTEVLGLTKAQ
+850 
-864 HVKNAIIVPVGSKGG
+864 
-879 FVVKHLPSGDRDAVM
+879 
-894 AEVKRCYQI
+894 
-903 YIGSMLDITDNIVN
+903 
-917 EKIVYPDNV
+917 
-926 VRYDGDDPYL
+926 
-936 VVAADKGTAT
+936 
-946 FSDIANSISTERGF
+946 
-960 WLGDA
+960 
-965 FASGGSAGYDHK
+965 
-977 GMGITARGAW
+977 
-987 ESVKRHFRELG
+987 
-998 VNCQKED
+998 
-1005 FSVVGIG
+1005 
-1012 DMGGDVFGNGMLLS
+1012 LLS